1 MKPIGTYLFLTC
13 AAIAVLSSCNLGKQ
27 PNMPSLR
34 ESFSKKDKN
43 PFGSNIA
50 YRQVQALYPSNTI
63 QDTKKPFSK
72 TWQGISDTA
81 SLYVC
86 IANSLFVNEEEANA
100 MLEYVEEGNDL
111 FIAAGYIDEIL
122 LDKIGCRTKLS
133 YPYFSGFAALTSTS
147 TRSLVEPDSARGYF
161 YYPFKSHFTKMDTS
175 RTRIVGLNDDF
186 QPNSLVYFYG
196 NGKLYLHCDP
206 RAFSNYFLLKN
217 NNYQYMQQSLAF
229 TSSYPQHIYWDDY
242 YNKLNRRRNPRDNLT
257 GFSEILKHPP
267 LKYAFWIALAGL
279 LLYVI
284 FGGKRLQR
292 IIELRKPNENTTVTF
307 TETIGRLYLQK
318 KDNKNISEKMIT
330 YFNETIRN
338 KYFLNTNQVND
349 DFITTLSRKS
359 GVARDKVETLYRTII
374 SVQTGDSVDD
384 YGLLSLN
391 DQVQQ
396 FNKYAK

>member
-1 MKPIGTYLFLTC
+1 LKRIGIYFLLAC
-13 AAIAVLSSCNLGKQ
+13 SALAVLSSCNMGKQ
-27 PNMPSLR
+27 PKLPSLR
-34 ESFSKKDKN
+34 ESFSNKDKN
-43 PFGSNIA
+43 PFGGNIA

-63 QDTKKPFSK
+63 RDMKQPFSK
-72 TWQGISDTA
+72 TWQDISDTA
-81 SLYVC
+81 SLYIC
-86 IANSLFVNEEEANA
+86 IAPGLFVNEEEADA
-100 MLEYVEEGNDL
+100 MLQYVEEGNDL
-111 FIAAGYIDEIL
+111 FISAGYIDEIL
-122 LDKIGCRTKLS
+122 LDKIGCKTKLS
-133 YPYFSGFAALTSTS
+133 FSDRFGFTALTSTS
-147 TRSLVEPDSARGYF
+147 TRSLVEPDSARDYF
-161 YYPFKSHFTKMDTS
+161 YYPFNNHFTKMDTS

-196 NGKLYLHCDP
+196 NGKIYLHCDP

-229 TSSYPQHIYWDDY
+229 TSSFPQHIYWDDY
-242 YNKLNRRRNPRDNLT
+242 YNKINRRRNSRDNLT

-267 LKYAFWIALAGL
+267 LKYAFWIALAAL
-279 LLYVI
+279 LLYVL

-318 KDNKNISEKMIT
+318 KDNKNISDKMIT

-359 GVARDKVETLYRTII
+359 GVAREKVESLYRTIVSI
-374 SVQTGDSVDD
+374 QASDSVDD

-391 DQVQQ
+391 EQVQQ
-396 FNKYAK
+396 FNKHAK